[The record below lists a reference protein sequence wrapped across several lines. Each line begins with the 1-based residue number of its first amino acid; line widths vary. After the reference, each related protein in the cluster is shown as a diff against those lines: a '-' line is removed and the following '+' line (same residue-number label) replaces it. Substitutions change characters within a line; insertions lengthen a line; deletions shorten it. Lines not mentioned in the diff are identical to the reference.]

1 MKTSQLIWTA
11 ANGWSVPTNPIVA
24 PQLILVFGNRYE
36 LEKPETFGQLRTYF
50 PTGSIV
56 IVSTSG
62 EILDSNVYDNSI
74 VATAIEFEKT
84 TVECTSLQLSDS
96 SNSFDAGIHLMGQLP
111 HNGLKHVLVFS
122 EGRHING
129 SELIKGI
136 NSALPEN
143 VNVTGGL
150 AGDADNF
157 VITLVGLNQT
167 PTTNTMVAVG
177 LYSDVLQVG
186 YGSVGGWDSYG
197 PVRKIT
203 KSEGNKL
210 YSLDDQPALELYKRY
225 LGDLVADLPGSALLF
240 PLSIK
245 AEDNQPAVV
254 RTILGIDEENQAMI
268 FAGDIQQDADAQ
280 LMKANFDRIIEAAE
294 DAAESSTQ
302 SITAT
307 NTELALCISCVGRK
321 MILGPRTVEEV
332 EQVREVLG
340 DKPAI
345 IGFYSYGE
353 LAPFRTTTKCE
364 LHNQT
369 MTITLFSEQV

>member
-36 LEKPETFGQLRTYF
+36 LEKPETFSQLRTYF

-84 TVECTSLQLSDS
+84 TVECTSLKLSDS

-111 HNGLKHVLVFS
+111 HTGLKHVLVFS

-136 NSALPEN
+136 NSTLPEN

>member
-111 HNGLKHVLVFS
+111 HTGLKHVLVFS

-136 NSALPEN
+136 NSTLPEN

-340 DKPAI
+340 NKPAI

-353 LAPFRTTTKCE
+353 LAPFSTTTKCE